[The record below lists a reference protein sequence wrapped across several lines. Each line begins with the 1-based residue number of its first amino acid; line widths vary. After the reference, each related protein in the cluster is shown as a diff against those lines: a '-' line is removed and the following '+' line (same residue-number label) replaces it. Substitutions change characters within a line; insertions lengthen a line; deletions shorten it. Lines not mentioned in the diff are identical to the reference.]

1 MTNGKKCVTILK
13 TSFTDFLEKV
23 QRPNI
28 ITAHPTVSD
37 VTYVWE
43 DDDFI
48 QSEHGLLA
56 VLLEEDLRSLYGA
69 HSRRRLRR
77 VYNVRPSG
85 AR

>member
-1 MTNGKKCVTILK
+1 MKGFFIRV
-13 TSFTDFLEKV
+13 SP
-23 QRPNI
+23 RPKYNYCY
-28 ITAHPTVSD
+28 PTVSD

-69 HSRRRLRR
+69 HCEEGCAECIEYTQSTLDDIFLAKFPTLL
-77 VYNVRPSG
+77 V
-85 AR
+85 